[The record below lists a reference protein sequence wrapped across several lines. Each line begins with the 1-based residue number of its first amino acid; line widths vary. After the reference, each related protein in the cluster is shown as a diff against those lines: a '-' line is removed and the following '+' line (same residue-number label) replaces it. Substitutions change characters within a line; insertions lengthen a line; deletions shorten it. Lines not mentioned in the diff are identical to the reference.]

1 MPGSI
6 QGHDRIG
13 ATHVGSLVRPPD
25 LIDLLLKL
33 QDQMPV
39 PEDVLEKCLRKSVCD
54 VVAEQAA
61 CGVDVVSDGEFG
73 KPLSWAQYALTRLG
87 GVEHRADVPRKVGFN
102 IGKDRTEFADFYKE
116 YEPATGS
123 AGMGK
128 QSKMAPGAWTVTS
141 PISYTGNAYLQ
152 ADIRRL
158 KEAMDASRV
167 AEGFL
172 PVVAPTS
179 AVPTLVDR
187 YYGDEEL
194 LLEAVADALAT
205 EYQAIIA
212 AGLYLQVDD
221 AYLASMYD
229 VMVPRSSFA
238 EYRTW
243 AERGVQALNRALSG
257 LPQDRIRYH
266 VCWGSWNGPHSNDVN
281 LRDIVDLI
289 LNVNAGAYA
298 LEMANPRHEHE
309 WRVWEKVRLPPGK
322 RLIPGVVTHST
333 NIVEHP
339 ELVAER
345 LTRLARL
352 VGRENVIAGTDC
364 GFAQGPFTRRVHPSV
379 QWAKLRTLAE
389 GARLASAELWGT
401 T

>member
-1 MPGSI
+1 MMFTMRRT
-6 QGHDRIG
+6 DRIQT
-13 ATHVGSLVRPPD
+13 THVGSLVRPPD
-25 LIDLLLKL
+25 LIELLLEV
-33 QDQMPV
+33 QDGKV
-39 PEDVLEKCLRKSVCD
+39 VSEDRLAACLKQSVND
-54 VVAEQAA
+54 VVTQQVAH
-61 CGVDVVSDGEFG
+61 GVDIVSDGEFG

-87 GVEHRADVPRKVGFN
+87 GVELRTDVPRKIGFN
-102 IGKDRTEFADFYKE
+102 VGKDRTDFADFYKE
-116 YEPATGS
+116 YETASGV

-128 QSKMAPGAWTVTS
+128 QAKLSPGTWTVTG
-141 PISYTGNAYLQ
+141 PISYTGAALLQ

-158 KEAMDASRV
+158 KDAMAQNGV
-167 AEGFL
+167 TEGFL

-179 AVPTLVDR
+179 AVPTLVDK
-187 YYGDEEL
+187 YYGDDERL
-194 LLEAVADALAT
+194 LFAVADALAE
-205 EYQAIIA
+205 EYRIIIDS
-212 AGLYLQVDD
+212 GLYLQVDD

-229 VMVPRSSFA
+229 VMVPRGSFA
-238 EYRTW
+238 DYRVW
-243 AERGVQALNRALSG
+243 AERGIHALNRALSG
-257 LPQDRIRYH
+257 LPEDRIRYH

-281 LRDIVDLI
+281 LRDVVDLI
-289 LNVNAGAYA
+289 LSADAGAYA

-309 WRVWEKVRLPPGK
+309 WRVWQTVRLPPGK
-322 RLIPGVVTHST
+322 LLIPGVVTHST

-389 GARLASAELWGT
+389 GARLASTELWGT
-401 T
+401 G

>member
-1 MPGSI
+1 LT
-6 QGHDRIG
+6 
-13 ATHVGSLVRPPD
+13 THVGSLVRPPE
-25 LIDLLLKL
+25 LIELLLTL
-33 QDQMPV
+33 QEGREV
-39 PEDVLEKCLRKSVCD
+39 PEDVLDDCLSRSVHD
-54 VVAEQAA
+54 VVVEQAA
-61 CGVDVVSDGEFG
+61 NNVDIVSDGEFG
-73 KPLSWAQYALTRLG
+73 KPISWAQYALTRLG
-87 GVEHRADVPRKVGFN
+87 GVEVRTDVPRKIGFN
-102 IGKDRTEFADFYKE
+102 IGKDRTDFADFYKE
-116 YEPATGS
+116 YEAAAGI

-128 QSKMAPGAWTVTS
+128 QTQLRPGAWTVTG
-141 PISYTGNAYLQ
+141 PVSYSGGAYLQ

-158 KEAMDASRV
+158 KEAMAASGV
-167 AEGFL
+167 KQGFL

-179 AVPTLVDR
+179 AIPTLVDR
-187 YYGDEEL
+187 YYEDEEKL
-194 LLEAVADALAT
+194 LFAVADALAV
-205 EYQAIIA
+205 EYQAIID

-229 VMVPRSSFA
+229 VMVPRSSFG
-238 EYRTW
+238 EYRSW

-257 LPQDRIRYH
+257 LPQERIRYH

-289 LNVNAGAYA
+289 LAVNAGAYA

-309 WRVWEKVRLPPGK
+309 WRVWEKVRLPDGK

-389 GARLASAELWGT
+389 GAHLASTELWGGR
-401 T
+401 

>member
-1 MPGSI
+1 
-6 QGHDRIG
+6 
-13 ATHVGSLVRPPD
+13 
-25 LIDLLLKL
+25 
-33 QDQMPV
+33 
-39 PEDVLEKCLRKSVCD
+39 
-54 VVAEQAA
+54 
-61 CGVDVVSDGEFG
+61 
-73 KPLSWAQYALTRLG
+73 
-87 GVEHRADVPRKVGFN
+87 VPRTVGFN
-102 IGKDRTEFADFYKE
+102 IGKDRGDFADFYKE
-116 YEPATGS
+116 YEAAVGV

-128 QSKMAPGAWTVTS
+128 QTKVSAGAWTVIG
-141 PISYTGNAYLQ
+141 PISYTGTTLLQ

-158 KEAMDASRV
+158 KEAMSISGV
-167 AEGFL
+167 QEGFL

-187 YYGDEEL
+187 HYEDDEKL
-194 LLEAVADALAT
+194 LFAVADALAV
-205 EYQAIIA
+205 EYRTIIE

-229 VMVPRSSFA
+229 VMVPRNSFA
-238 EYRTW
+238 DYRAW
-243 AERGVQALNRALSG
+243 AERGIAALNRALAG
-257 LPQDRIRYH
+257 LPQERIRYH

-289 LNVNAGAYA
+289 LDANAGAYA

-309 WRVWEKVRLPPGK
+309 WRVWEKTRLPQGK

-389 GARLASAELWGT
+389 GARLASVELWGAR
-401 T
+401 